1 MLAPRAPSL
10 LLPLFARSCHCAL
23 IPYSI
28 SYPQRSP
35 TSQTFILTSYMVY
48 SLQCVH
54 DESQSEEY
62 INLFSE
68 V

>member
-1 MLAPRAPSL
+1 MP
-10 LLPLFARSCHCAL
+10 F
-23 IPYSI
+23 
-28 SYPQRSP
+28 
-35 TSQTFILTSYMVY
+35 SYMVY